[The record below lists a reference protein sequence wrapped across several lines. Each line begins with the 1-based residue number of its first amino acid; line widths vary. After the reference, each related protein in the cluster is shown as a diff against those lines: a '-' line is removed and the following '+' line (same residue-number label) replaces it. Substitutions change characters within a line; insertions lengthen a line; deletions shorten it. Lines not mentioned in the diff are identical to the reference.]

1 MRLYWEV
8 ARRGF
13 RRYATYRGATIGG
26 LFTNTVFGFMRGY
39 VMLALLEARP
49 GAGGY
54 DAKDGLT
61 YVFLTQG
68 LIMTVGVW
76 GWREVTERVRSGA
89 IATDL
94 SRPYDFQLWHLAQY
108 YGRGAFYGVARGIP
122 PFVLGAIVF
131 DLRLPEQPATWA
143 LFGLSVLL
151 ATTISFALSF
161 IVNLAS
167 FWLLDDRGVQ
177 MVFGLCASFL
187 SGFTIPVVL
196 FPGWLRDAALLLPF
210 ASFIQAPI
218 DVFLEKP
225 SIGTVGTTLALQAFW
240 AAVTLGLGQ
249 LVLRAGTHKLV
260 IQGG

>member
-39 VMLALLEARP
+39 VLIALLEARP

-54 DAKDGLT
+54 DTKDGLT
-61 YVFLTQG
+61 YVWLTQG

-76 GWREVTERVRSGA
+76 GWREVTERVRTGA

-94 SRPYDFQLWHLAQY
+94 SRPYDFQAWHLAQY
-108 YGRGAFYGVARGIP
+108 YGRGAFHALARGVP
-122 PFVLGAIVF
+122 PFLVGALVF
-131 DLRLPEQPATWA
+131 DLRLPEHPGTWG
-143 LFGLSVLL
+143 LFVLSTVF

-161 IVNLAS
+161 IVNLSS

-177 MVFGLCASFL
+177 MVFGLCAGFL
-187 SGFTIPVVL
+187 SGFTVPLVL
-196 FPGWLRDAALLLPF
+196 FPDWLRDATLLLPF
-210 ASFIQAPI
+210 AAFIQAPI

-225 SIGTVGTTLALQAFW
+225 SIGSVWTVLALQAFW
-240 AAVTLGLGQ
+240 AGVTLALGQ
-249 LVLRAGTHKLV
+249 LVLRAGTRKLV